1 MLFSRSELDD
11 MAVLALFQVSLAQ
24 LWRGFSVIVALF
36 WRD

>member
-11 MAVLALFQVSLAQ
+11 MAVLALFQVSLAR
-24 LWRGFSVIVALF
+24 LWRSFSVIVALF